1 MVIEVG
7 ACLPMIAGEFDLS
20 VGSMIGFA
28 STMIAIFSVDMG
40 WPIWIAILA
49 TFAIC
54 LAIGAS
60 HRLCLT
66 NRQGFPAWLQGVGR
80 VARASP
86 HPDLP
91 HDELARRSRH

>member
-1 MVIEVG
+1 
-7 ACLPMIAGEFDLS
+7 MIAGEFDLS

-66 NRQGFPAWLQGVGR
+66 NRQGFPA
-80 VARASP
+80 
-86 HPDLP
+86 
-91 HDELARRSRH
+91 